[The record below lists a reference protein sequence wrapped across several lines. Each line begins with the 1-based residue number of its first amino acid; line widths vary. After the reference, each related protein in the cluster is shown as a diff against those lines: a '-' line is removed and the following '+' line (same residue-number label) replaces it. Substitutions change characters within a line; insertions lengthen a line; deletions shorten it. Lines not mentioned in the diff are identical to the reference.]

1 MTDQAADELP
11 LAGPDDRRRPDKP
24 LLGGRS
30 LTYRHPPLVRLSHW
44 LNVIAVVVLL
54 MSGLNILLAH
64 PHLYWGIRS
73 TFADPWVSI
82 PTIPNWLLLPQ
93 GRNLAEARQWHFLF
107 AWLFVLNGLAYLI
120 YGFATGRF
128 GRRLWPT
135 LSDLKGFWPS
145 VLEHARFHFPKDD
158 HARTYN
164 VIQKLTYVT
173 MILIVLP
180 MMLITGLSMS
190 PGFNAIGGVLLDI
203 MGGRQSARTL
213 HFIAAALIV
222 GFIVIHVGLVI
233 WTGLFNNMRAMITG
247 WFVIEPNRP
256 HDGGRS

>member
-1 MTDQAADELP
+1 MTDQTAAQTPLDQPASDRHSDKP
-11 LAGPDDRRRPDKP
+11 LAG
-24 LLGGRS
+24 GRT
-30 LTYRHPPLVRLSHW
+30 LTYRHPPLVRISHW
-44 LNVIAVVVLL
+44 LNVIAVVVLI

-73 TFADPWVSI
+73 TFADPWLSI
-82 PTIPNWLLLPQ
+82 PPIPNWLLLPQ
-93 GRNLAEARQWHFLF
+93 GRNLAEARHWHFLF

-120 YGFATGRF
+120 YGFVTGRF

-135 LSDLKGFWPS
+135 VTDLKGFWPS
-145 VLEHARFHFPKDD
+145 VVEHARFHFPKDD

-164 VIQKLTYVT
+164 VIQKLTYVA
-173 MILIVLP
+173 MILVVLP

-190 PGFNAIGGVLLDI
+190 PGFNAVGGILLDL

-213 HFIAAALIV
+213 HFISGGLIV

-247 WFVIEPNRP
+247 WFVIEPSRP
-256 HDGGRS
+256 RDGDAA